1 MCAARQAA
9 NEGGEGVMN
18 SLWFES
24 ALLPH
29 GWAARVR
36 VTAAN
41 GRIGA
46 VEVGVEATD
55 RDERHAIGLPGLPNV
70 HSHAFQRGLAGLTER
85 RGAADDSFRSEE
97 HTSELQ

>member
-1 MCAARQAA
+1 
-9 NEGGEGVMN
+9 MN

-55 RDERHAIGLPGLPNV
+55 RDE
-70 HSHAFQRGLAGLTER
+70 SR
-85 RGAADDSFRSEE
+85 RGFLRLLPDSRLRPGRKAEA
-97 HTSELQ
+97 LL